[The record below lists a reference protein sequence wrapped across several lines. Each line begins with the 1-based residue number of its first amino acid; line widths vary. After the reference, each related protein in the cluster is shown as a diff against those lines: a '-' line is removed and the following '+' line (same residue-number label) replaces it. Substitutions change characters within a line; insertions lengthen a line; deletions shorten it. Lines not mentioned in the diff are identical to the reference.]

1 MSNAMPVSNFVS
13 GAGLVSVDIDA
24 LKHLAD
30 AMHTYVNMVGFNFS
44 TLIYGTDY
52 LDNHWQ
58 GNAAERVRQEL
69 YDLRFYVKEVTQ
81 LAEELRQSLL
91 AEVAAYAQASDTSLF
106 NG

>member
-1 MSNAMPVSNFVS
+1 MSNSVPVSNFVS

-30 AMHTYVNMVGFNFS
+30 AMDMYAHMVGFNFS

-52 LDNHWQ
+52 LDEFWQ
-58 GNAAERVRQEL
+58 GSAAERVRQEL
-69 YDLRFYVKEVTQ
+69 YDLRFYVKEVVQ

-91 AEVAAYAQASDTSLF
+91 AEADAYSQASDTSLF
-106 NG
+106 KG